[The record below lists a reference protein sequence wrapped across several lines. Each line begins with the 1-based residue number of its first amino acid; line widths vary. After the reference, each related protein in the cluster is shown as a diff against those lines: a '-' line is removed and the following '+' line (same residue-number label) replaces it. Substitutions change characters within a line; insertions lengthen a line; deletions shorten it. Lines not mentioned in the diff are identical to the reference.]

1 MIRVLVVD
9 DQVLIR
15 AGLAALISAAPG
27 LEVVGQAENG
37 HEATVLATTCRP
49 DVILMDIRM
58 PVLDGVKATERI
70 LAAAGAKP
78 TGSPSGPT
86 TDAVVPRILML
97 TTFDLDEYVFAALRA
112 GASGF
117 LLKEVAPHRLLAAIE
132 MVADG
137 DTLFAPSV
145 TRRLVEAYTRG
156 HNAYRILTVDLSSLT
171 ARETEVLRLVAK
183 GMSNGD
189 IADFLVLSEAT
200 VKTHLNRC
208 MTKLDLSSRAQAVVI
223 AYEAGLVVP
232 ARSGDSG
239 Q

>member
-15 AGLAALISAAPG
+15 AGLAALINAAPG

-37 HEATVLATTCRP
+37 QEAAVLAIACRP

-70 LAAAGAKP
+70 LAAAS
-78 TGSPSGPT
+78 TD
-86 TDAVVPRILML
+86 TDAAPVPRILML

-117 LLKEVAPHRLLAAIE
+117 LLKEVAPNRLLKAIE
-132 MVADG
+132 MVAEG

-145 TRRLVEAYTRG
+145 TRRLIEAYTRG
-156 HNAYRILTVDLSSLT
+156 LDAHRLHRVDLSSLT

-183 GMSNGD
+183 GMTNTA
-189 IADFLVLSEAT
+189 IADLLVLSEAT

-208 MTKLDLSSRAQAVVI
+208 MTKLGLSSRAQAVVV

-232 ARSGDSG
+232 AG
-239 Q
+239 

>member
-15 AGLAALISAAPG
+15 AGLAALINAAPG

-37 HEATVLATTCRP
+37 QQATVLAATCRP

-58 PVLDGVKATERI
+58 PVLDGVKATEQI
-70 LAAAGAKP
+70 LAAGAASAGTSA
-78 TGSPSGPT
+78 
-86 TDAVVPRILML
+86 DAAPLPRILML

-117 LLKEVAPHRLLAAIE
+117 LLKEVAPDRLLKAIE
-132 MVADG
+132 IVAEG

-145 TRRLVEAYTRG
+145 TRRLIEAYTRG
-156 HNAYRILTVDLSSLT
+156 HEAHRIHTVDLSSLT
-171 ARETEVLRLVAK
+171 ARETEVLRLVAT
-183 GMSNGD
+183 GMTNTD
-189 IADFLVLSEAT
+189 IADLLVLSEAT

-232 ARSGDSG
+232 ARSSDPSP
-239 Q
+239 

>member
-15 AGLAALISAAPG
+15 AGLAALIDAAPG

-37 HEATVLATTCRP
+37 QDATVLAATRRP

-58 PVLDGVKATERI
+58 PVLDGVKATEQI
-70 LAAAGAKP
+70 LAAGTAPPGAGA
-78 TGSPSGPT
+78 
-86 TDAVVPRILML
+86 DARPLPRILML

-117 LLKEVAPHRLLAAIE
+117 LLKEVAPDRLLKAIE
-132 MVADG
+132 TVAEG
-137 DTLFAPSV
+137 ETLFAPSV
-145 TRRLVEAYTRG
+145 TRRLIEAYTRR
-156 HNAYRILTVDLSSLT
+156 HEAHRRAHAVDLSSLT

-183 GMSNGD
+183 GMTNAD
-189 IADFLVLSEAT
+189 IAHLLVLSEAT

-232 ARSGDSG
+232 ARSGDPSP
-239 Q
+239 

>member
-1 MIRVLVVD
+1 MTRVLVVD

-37 HEATVLATTCRP
+37 HVATVLAPTCRP

-70 LAAAGAKP
+70 LTAAGAAA
-78 TGSPSGPT
+78 TGPPSGAP
-86 TDAVVPRILML
+86 VPRILVL

-117 LLKEVAPHRLLAAIE
+117 LLKEVAPDRLLAAIE
-132 MVADG
+132 LVADG

-145 TRRLVEAYTRG
+145 TRRLIEAYTRS
-156 HNAYRILTVDLSSLT
+156 HKAQRIPAVDLSLLT

-232 ARSGDSG
+232 ARRGG
-239 Q
+239 PWQ